1 MSLRDERKQQS
12 RQALL
17 DAALALST
25 SGRSFST
32 MSLREVARE
41 AGLVPTAFYRHFQD
55 MDELGADL
63 VDQVSLSLHHLLK
76 SLREGYGLNASSKTR
91 MSIER
96 FFAAIQESPLHWE
109 FLIGERWGGSNIV
122 RSAIEREIRFFIDDL
137 AQDMHKLPDF
147 EHVQDTEDLRIMA
160 EILINLAFSWA
171 MTWLNLPEDQQLREI
186 QEEQLVS
193 RTTRQAQLLFKGISN
208 WQSQV
213 KTVSPS
219 NDVIKK

>member
-17 DAALALST
+17 DAALTLST

-32 MSLREVARE
+32 ISLREVARE

-76 SLREGYGLNASSKTR
+76 SLREGYGLKAPSKTR

-96 FFAAIQESPLHWE
+96 FFAAVNDSPLHWE

-122 RSAIEREIRFFIDDL
+122 RGAIEREIHFFIDDL
-137 AQDMHKLPDF
+137 SQDMHKLPDF
-147 EHVQDTEDLRIMA
+147 EHVKDHEDLRIMA

-171 MTWLNLPEDQQLREI
+171 MTWLNLPEEQVLRDAQQ
-186 QEEQLVS
+186 EQLIS

-208 WQSQV
+208 WQSPI
-213 KTVSPS
+213 KTVNPE
-219 NDVIKK
+219 